1 MSKMRKFI
9 GMIKESIKMSVQNIK
24 SNKMRSFL
32 TMLGIM
38 IGVASVIGLI
48 TIVQTASDYVMG
60 QFSELGAGTI
70 TVMTPGTALKNG
82 LTEKDVENLRNIE
95 GVDGIAPSV
104 SATVSAVSEGEIYDN
119 VTMDG
124 VDVSFFAHNDII
136 EEGRSFR
143 EFEADGYTQVCIV
156 DRTFIS
162 KVLKSGDVIGQTVH
176 IGGYDYLI
184 IGIQGE
190 STNLSAA
197 YSDTSNSDGNVIV
210 PYRNV
215 MRMTFASNIT
225 NFNVYVKDGTST
237 SDVETSLRQEL
248 DRIYNEADN
257 AFSVINL
264 EALVNVM
271 GSVQSM
277 LTSMLGG
284 IASIALLVGG
294 IGIMNMML
302 TSVSERTRE
311 IGLRKA
317 LGAQP
322 SRIQVQFLMESIILS
337 LMGGFIGIILGLI
350 IAYVGSNLMDVA
362 FKISWGAV
370 ALGVGFSAAVGIIFG
385 WMPARRAS
393 ELNPIDALRS
403 E

>member
-1 MSKMRKFI
+1 MRKIF

-48 TIVQTASDYVMG
+48 TIVQTATDYVMG

-70 TVMTPGTALKNG
+70 TVMTPGTALKTG
-82 LTEKDVENLRNIE
+82 LTEKDIESLRLID

-104 SATVSAVSEGEIYDN
+104 SATVSAVNKGEIYDN

-124 VDVSFFAHNDII
+124 VDVSYFEHNDII
-136 EEGRSFR
+136 EDGRAFR

-156 DRTFIS
+156 DQTFVN
-162 KVLKSGDVIGQTVH
+162 KVLGGQKAIGQTVH

-184 IGIQGE
+184 IGLQGD

-197 YSDTSNSDGNVIV
+197 YSDTSNSDGNVMV
-210 PYRNV
+210 PYKNV
-215 MRMTFASNIT
+215 MRMTFAQNIT
-225 NFNVYVKDGTST
+225 NFNVYVEDGAST
-237 SDVETSLRQEL
+237 SDVETYLRQEL
-248 DRIYNEADN
+248 NRIYNEADN

-264 EALVNVM
+264 ESLVSVM
-271 GSVQSM
+271 GSIQSM

-317 LGAQP
+317 LGAEP
-322 SRIQVQFLMESIILS
+322 ARIQVQFLMESIILS

-350 IAYVGSNLMDVA
+350 IAYIGSNIMDVA
-362 FKISWGAV
+362 FAVSWGAI

>member
-1 MSKMRKFI
+1 MRKFV

-48 TIVQTASDYVMG
+48 TIVQTATDYVMG

-70 TVMTPGTALKNG
+70 TVMTPGTSLKTG
-82 LTEKDVENLRNIE
+82 LSEKDLESLRNID
-95 GVDGIAPSV
+95 GVDAVAPSL
-104 SATVSAVSEGEIYDN
+104 SATVSAVNDGEIYDN
-119 VTMDG
+119 VTMEG
-124 VDVSFFAHNDII
+124 VDVSYFAHNDII
-136 EEGRSFR
+136 KDGRAFR
-143 EFEADGYTQVCIV
+143 NFEADGYTQVCIV
-156 DRTFIS
+156 DQTFIDT
-162 KVLKSGDVIGQTVH
+162 VLKNSDVIGRCVH
-176 IGGYDYLI
+176 IGGYDYTI
-184 IGIQGE
+184 IGIQGD
-190 STNLSAA
+190 STSLSSA
-197 YSDTSNSDGNVIV
+197 YSDTSNSDGSVMV
-210 PYRNV
+210 PYKNV

-225 NFNVYVKDGTST
+225 NLDVYVKDDASS
-237 SDVETSLRQEL
+237 SDVETALRQEL

-264 EALVNVM
+264 ESLVNVM

-302 TSVSERTRE
+302 TSVSERTKE

-350 IAYVGSNLMDVA
+350 IAYIGSSIMSVEFA
-362 FKISWGAV
+362 ISWGAI

>member
-1 MSKMRKFI
+1 
-9 GMIKESIKMSVQNIK
+9 
-24 SNKMRSFL
+24 
-32 TMLGIM
+32 
-38 IGVASVIGLI
+38 
-48 TIVQTASDYVMG
+48 
-60 QFSELGAGTI
+60 
-70 TVMTPGTALKNG
+70 
-82 LTEKDVENLRNIE
+82 
-95 GVDGIAPSV
+95 
-104 SATVSAVSEGEIYDN
+104 
-119 VTMDG
+119 MDG
-124 VDVSFFAHNDII
+124 VDVSYFAHNDII

-156 DRTFIS
+156 DKTFTD
-162 KVLKSGDVIGQTVH
+162 KVLKKRNVIGQTVH

-184 IGIQGE
+184 IGIQGD

-197 YSDTSNSDGNVIV
+197 YSDNSNSDGSVMV

-215 MRMTFASNIT
+215 MRMTFTNNISNL
-225 NFNVYVKDGTST
+225 NVYVKDGAST
-237 SDVETSLRQEL
+237 SDVETALRQEL
-248 DRIYNEADN
+248 DRIYNKADN

-264 EALVNVM
+264 ESLVNVM

-302 TSVSERTRE
+302 TSVSERTKE

-317 LGAQP
+317 LGAEP
-322 SRIQVQFLMESIILS
+322 ARIQVQFLMESIILS
-337 LMGGFIGIILGLI
+337 LMGGFIGILLGLV
-350 IAYVGSNLMDVA
+350 IAYIGSSLMDVA
-362 FKISWGAV
+362 FTISWGAI

-393 ELNPIDALRS
+393 QLNPIDALRS

>member
-82 LTEKDVENLRNIE
+82 LTEKDIESLRNIK

-104 SATVSAVSEGEIYDN
+104 SVTVSAVNDGEIYDN

-136 EEGRSFR
+136 EDGRSFR

-156 DRTFIS
+156 DRTFIN
-162 KVLKSGDVIGQTVH
+162 KVMQSGDVIGKTVH
-176 IGGYDYLI
+176 IGGYDYII
-184 IGIQGE
+184 IGIQGD
-190 STNLSAA
+190 SANLSSA
-197 YSDTSNSDGNVIV
+197 YSDNSNSDGNVIV

-215 MRMTFASNIT
+215 MRMTFARNIT
-225 NFNVYVKDGTST
+225 NFNVYVEEGTET
-237 SDVETSLRQEL
+237 SDVETALRQEL

-337 LMGGFIGIILGLI
+337 LMGGFVGIILGLI
-350 IAYVGSNLMDVA
+350 IAYVGSNVMDVA

-370 ALGVGFSAAVGIIFG
+370 SLGVGFSAAVGIIFG

>member
-1 MSKMRKFI
+1 MRKFL
-9 GMIKESIKMSVQNIK
+9 GMLKESIKMSVQNIK
-24 SNKMRSFL
+24 SNKIRSFL

-48 TIVQTASDYVMG
+48 TIVQTATDYVMG

-70 TVMTPGTALKNG
+70 TVMTPGTALKTG
-82 LTEKDVENLRNIE
+82 LSENDIE
-95 GVDGIAPSV
+95 TIRAIDGVDGVAPSV
-104 SATVSAVSEGEIYDN
+104 SVTVSAVNDGEIYDN

-124 VDVSFFAHNDII
+124 VDVSYFSHNDII
-136 EEGRSFR
+136 DDGRSFR
-143 EFEADGYTQVCIV
+143 DFEADGYTQVCIV
-156 DRTFIS
+156 DQTFIDT
-162 KVLKSGDVIGQTVH
+162 VLKGEKPIGKTIH

-184 IGIQGE
+184 IGVQGDDV
-190 STNLSAA
+190 SLSSA
-197 YSDTSNSDGNVIV
+197 YTDTSDLDGSVMV
-210 PYRNV
+210 PYKNV
-215 MRMTFASNIT
+215 MRMTFTNNIT
-225 NFNVYVKDGTST
+225 NFNVYVEDDAST
-237 SDVETSLRQEL
+237 SEVETLLRQEL
-248 DRIYNEADN
+248 NRIYNDADN

-271 GSVQSM
+271 GSIQSM

-302 TSVSERTRE
+302 TSVSERTKE

-317 LGAQP
+317 LGAEP
-322 SRIQVQFLMESIILS
+322 SRIQLQFLMESIFLS

-350 IAYVGSNLMDVA
+350 IAYVGSNLMNVT
-362 FKISWGAV
+362 FNISWGAIV
-370 ALGVGFSAAVGIIFG
+370 LGVGFSAAVGIIFG
-385 WMPARRAS
+385 WMPAKRAS
-393 ELNPIDALRS
+393 ELNPIDALRA

>member
-1 MSKMRKFI
+1 
-9 GMIKESIKMSVQNIK
+9 
-24 SNKMRSFL
+24 
-32 TMLGIM
+32 
-38 IGVASVIGLI
+38 
-48 TIVQTASDYVMG
+48 
-60 QFSELGAGTI
+60 
-70 TVMTPGTALKNG
+70 
-82 LTEKDVENLRNIE
+82 
-95 GVDGIAPSV
+95 
-104 SATVSAVSEGEIYDN
+104 
-119 VTMDG
+119 
-124 VDVSFFAHNDII
+124 
-136 EEGRSFR
+136 
-143 EFEADGYTQVCIV
+143 
-156 DRTFIS
+156 
-162 KVLKSGDVIGQTVH
+162 
-176 IGGYDYLI
+176 
-184 IGIQGE
+184 
-190 STNLSAA
+190 
-197 YSDTSNSDGNVIV
+197 
-210 PYRNV
+210 
-215 MRMTFASNIT
+215 MTFASNIT

>member
-1 MSKMRKFI
+1 
-9 GMIKESIKMSVQNIK
+9 
-24 SNKMRSFL
+24 
-32 TMLGIM
+32 
-38 IGVASVIGLI
+38 
-48 TIVQTASDYVMG
+48 MG

>member
-1 MSKMRKFI
+1 MRKFF
-9 GMIKESIKMSVQNIK
+9 GMITESIKMSVQNIK

-48 TIVQTASDYVMG
+48 TIVQTATDYVMG

-70 TVMTPGTALKNG
+70 TVMTPGTSLKAG
-82 LTEKDVENLRNIE
+82 LSEKDIDTLRNLD

-104 SATVSAVSEGEIYDN
+104 STTVSAVQDGEIYDN

-124 VDVSFFAHNDII
+124 VDVSYFAHNDII

-156 DRTFIS
+156 DKTFTD
-162 KVLKSGDVIGQTVH
+162 KVLKTRKVIGQTVH

-184 IGIQGE
+184 IGIQGD

-197 YSDTSNSDGNVIV
+197 YSDNSNSDGSVMV

-215 MRMTFASNIT
+215 MRMTFTNNISNL
-225 NFNVYVKDGTST
+225 NVYVKDGAST
-237 SDVETSLRQEL
+237 SDVETALRQEL
-248 DRIYNEADN
+248 DRIYNKADN

-264 EALVNVM
+264 ESLVNVM

-302 TSVSERTRE
+302 TSVSERTKE

-317 LGAQP
+317 LGAEP
-322 SRIQVQFLMESIILS
+322 ARIQVQFLMESIILS
-337 LMGGFIGIILGLI
+337 LMGGFIGILLGLV
-350 IAYVGSNLMDVA
+350 IAYIGSSLMDVA
-362 FKISWGAV
+362 FTISWGAI

-393 ELNPIDALRS
+393 QLNPIDALRS

>member
-1 MSKMRKFI
+1 MLKII

-48 TIVQTASDYVMG
+48 SIVQTATDYVMG

-70 TVMTPGTALKNG
+70 TVMSPGTALKTG
-82 LTEKDVENLRNIE
+82 LTEKDIDSLRNLD

-104 SATVSAVSEGEIYDN
+104 SQTVSAISDGEIYDN

-124 VDVSFFAHNDII
+124 VDVSYFDHNDII
-136 EEGRSFR
+136 KDGRAFR
-143 EFEADGYTQVCIV
+143 EYEADGYTQVCIV
-156 DRTFIS
+156 DDTFVS
-162 KVLKSGDVIGQTVH
+162 KVLKNTKAIGQTVH

-184 IGIQGE
+184 IGIQGD

-197 YSDTSNSDGNVIV
+197 YSDTSNSDGNVMV

-215 MRMTFASNIT
+215 MRMTFATNIT
-225 NFNVYVKDGTST
+225 NFNVYVEDDAST
-237 SDVETSLRQEL
+237 SEVETALRQEL

-264 EALVNVM
+264 ESLVEVM
-271 GSVQSM
+271 GSIKSM

-302 TSVSERTRE
+302 TSVSERTKE

-317 LGAQP
+317 LGAEP
-322 SRIQVQFLMESIILS
+322 ARIQVQFLMESIILS

-350 IAYVGSNLMDVA
+350 IAFVGANLMNVTFA
-362 FKISWGAV
+362 ISWGAI

-385 WMPARRAS
+385 WMPAKRAS
-393 ELNPIDALRS
+393 ELNPIDALRA